1 MTNLNT
7 QLTKETQS
15 RIERLFGIT
24 SIYENNGQLVIE
36 SRDAINL
43 DWAKYIAKELKS
55 TCEKVIF
62 KSNA

>member
-43 DWAKYIAKELKS
+43 SLYLK
-55 TCEKVIF
+55 IR
-62 KSNA
+62 NHHNR

>member
-55 TCEKVIF
+55 KCEKVIF

>member
-7 QLTKETQS
+7 KLTKETQS
-15 RIERLFGIT
+15 RIKRLFGVT
-24 SIYENNGQLVIE
+24 NIYENNGQLVIE

-55 TCEKVIF
+55 NCKKVIF